1 MGESVLRTEAGASI
15 LTSRSHPVSVHFP
28 GEAPSVLWFSTL
40 YSSNFSATSSKFSS
54 PNVSFSIMGKPSKPP
69 LSLLQ
74 IINMSVG
81 FFGIQFGWGL
91 QMGNMSPIYEYLGA
105 KPDELPI
112 LWLAAPLTGLIVQP
126 IIGYMSDRT
135 WTPLGR
141 RRPYFLVGAILS
153 SICLFFMPR
162 SGALWMA
169 AGLLWILDASINI
182 SMEPFRAFVADML
195 PNRQRTLGFAMQSAF
210 ICAGSVIA
218 SKLPEFLNKN
228 LGVSS
233 AVSDDQQI
241 PLTIHYAFA
250 VGALVFFLAVMW
262 TIFTTREYPPDGTN
276 HSQGA
281 GGFADFLDAFFE
293 MPTRMMQLAVVQFFT
308 WMGLF
313 CMFIY
318 LGPALGRD
326 LMGAANTN
334 DPLYQEGVDLANN
347 CNAVYSLAAF
357 VASLVLLFL
366 SAKVSAKWIH
376 FVSLILGGLG
386 LVSVG
391 WVSQESSWVLTSMSF
406 VGVGI
411 AWASILSMPYAMLSA
426 VIPSHRTGIYMG
438 IFNLFIVIP
447 EILFAIGVSQLMKSV
462 PSVTRMQVV
471 VFGGVSLLIAAAATL
486 LVAMNAAAHDESSD
500 ATV

>member
-1 MGESVLRTEAGASI
+1 MDN
-15 LTSRSHPVSVHFP
+15 P
-28 GEAPSVLWFSTL
+28 
-40 YSSNFSATSSKFSS
+40 K
-54 PNVSFSIMGKPSKPP
+54 KPP

-105 KPDELPI
+105 KPEELPI

-169 AGLLWILDASINI
+169 AGLLWVLDASINI

-195 PNRQRTLGFAMQSAF
+195 PERQRTLGFAMQSAF

-218 SKLPEFLNKN
+218 SKLPEYLNKN
-228 LGVSS
+228 LGVSNATS
-233 AVSDDQQI
+233 AQQQV

-250 VGALVFFLAVMW
+250 IGAVVFFLAVLW
-262 TIFTTREYPPDGTN
+262 TIVTTREYPPDKTN
-276 HSQGA
+276 QSRDS
-281 GGFADFLDAFFE
+281 GGIRDFFNAFAE
-293 MPTRMMQLAVVQFFT
+293 MPVRMKQLAVVQFFT

-326 LMGAANTN
+326 LMGAASTD
-334 DPLYQEGVDLANN
+334 DPLYKKGVDLANN

-357 VASLVLLFL
+357 VASLCLLFL
-366 SAKVSAKWIH
+366 SSKVSAKWIH
-376 FVSLILGGLG
+376 FVSLLLGGLG
-386 LVSVG
+386 LMSVG
-391 WVSQESSWVLTSMSF
+391 WVTAETSWVLTSMSF
-406 VGVGI
+406 LGVGV

-447 EILFAIGVSQLMKSV
+447 EILFAIGVSQLMMAA
-462 PSVTRMQVV
+462 PSITRLQVV
-471 VFGGVSLLIAAAATL
+471 VFGGISLLIAAAATL
-486 LVAMNAAAHDESSD
+486 LVAMDSKVQENSRENPA
-500 ATV
+500 

>member
-1 MGESVLRTEAGASI
+1 MVNTHK
-15 LTSRSHPVSVHFP
+15 T
-28 GEAPSVLWFSTL
+28 
-40 YSSNFSATSSKFSS
+40 
-54 PNVSFSIMGKPSKPP
+54 P

-195 PNRQRTLGFAMQSAF
+195 PERQRTLGFAMQSAF

-218 SKLPEFLNKN
+218 SKLPEYLNKN
-228 LGVSS
+228 LGVSNATS
-233 AVSDDQQI
+233 AEQQV

-250 VGALVFFLAVMW
+250 IGAFVFFLAVLW
-262 TIFTTREYPPDGTN
+262 TILTTREYPPDETN
-276 HSQGA
+276 HPKES
-281 GGFADFLDAFFE
+281 GGIKDFLNAFAE
-293 MPTRMMQLAVVQFFT
+293 MPARMKQLAVVQFFT

-326 LMGAANTN
+326 LMGAASTD
-334 DPLYQEGVDLANN
+334 DPLYKKGVDLANN

-357 VASLVLLFL
+357 VASLCLLFL
-366 SAKVSAKWIH
+366 SSKVSAKWIH
-376 FVSLILGGLG
+376 FVSLLLGGLG
-386 LVSVG
+386 LISVG
-391 WVSQESSWVLTSMSF
+391 WVTADTSWVLTSISF

-447 EILFAIGVSQLMKSV
+447 EILFAIGVSQLMKSA
-462 PSVTRMQVV
+462 PSITRLQVV
-471 VFGGVSLLIAAAATL
+471 VFGGVALLIAAAATL
-486 LVAMNAAAHDESSD
+486 LVAMNSTVRQDSSQ
-500 ATV
+500 APARTA